1 MLLLFAGPPMPSIL
15 SRAKTVLVDVPRH
28 GKLAY
33 CLLRDERIPTAP
45 KAVLMGALAIIVSPL
60 DFPAWIPVLGELDM
74 LALAILAVET
84 FIEACPDDIRR
95 EHEDALQA
103 KTSVWYRDVR
113 DTVAAARHGVG
124 RLIYRVRSRVRQRDD
139 FESISEVV

>member
-1 MLLLFAGPPMPSIL
+1 MPSIL

-33 CLLRDERIPTAP
+33 CLLRDERIPAAP
-45 KAVLMGALAIIVSPL
+45 KGVLMAALALIVSPL
-60 DFPAWIPVLGELDM
+60 DLPAWIPVVGELDM

-84 FIEACPDDIRR
+84 FIEACPEDIRR
-95 EHEDALQA
+95 QHEAALQTQ
-103 KTSVWYRDVR
+103 TSVWDRDVR
-113 DTVAAARHGVG
+113 DTMGIARHGLA
-124 RLIYRVRSRVRQRDD
+124 RLINRFRSRVRPRDE